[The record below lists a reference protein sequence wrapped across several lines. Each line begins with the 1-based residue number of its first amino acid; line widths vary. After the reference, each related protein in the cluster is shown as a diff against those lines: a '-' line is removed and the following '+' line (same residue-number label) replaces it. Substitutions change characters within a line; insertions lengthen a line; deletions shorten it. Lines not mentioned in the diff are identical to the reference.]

1 MYEAIVGPTFNA
13 LLKEAVKIPAID
25 RLVNQTDM
33 VCIKTGDV
41 LQLAAQQGCPKTLT
55 ATFACGLKY
64 TSDAFI
70 SVWYPACLLQSW
82 LHADNQ

>member
-41 LQLAAQQGCPKTLT
+41 LQLAAQQGCLQTLT
-55 ATFACGLKY
+55 ATFACGLN
-64 TSDAFI
+64 T
-70 SVWYPACLLQSW
+70 
-82 LHADNQ
+82 

>member
-41 LQLAAQQGCPKTLT
+41 LQLAAQQGCLQTLT

-64 TSDAFI
+64 MTAAFI
-70 SVWYPACLLQSW
+70 SVCYPACLLQSW